1 MRKGRCILRIPKW
14 LPYALIFPAV
24 TLLLVFRIF
33 PLFYTVGES
42 VWIDSNFTLEAYQK
56 LFSDGIFHNA
66 FLNTF
71 KIGFMIIPVQIVVSM
86 ALALLVN
93 TQVRGVGVFR
103 TLYFLPFAMS
113 AVVSY
118 TVWNLILSPTNGLAN
133 SIIGAFHIA
142 PQRYFDDPAQV
153 LWCIV
158 GVTSWVG
165 CGYWM
170 LFLLSGLKGIDQSV
184 YESAKIDGAGF
195 FGTLFKITLPLMKKS
210 LLFVTVANTTSNLLI
225 FTPMKLITDGGP
237 MGASN
242 TLMYESYKAAFGYGN
257 RVRSAAIITILLII
271 VGLICIFQFY
281 LMREKDQ

>member
-1 MRKGRCILRIPKW
+1 MQIPKH

-24 TLLLVFRIF
+24 ILLLVFRIF

-42 VWIDSNFTLEAYQK
+42 LWIDSTLTFEAYQK
-56 LFSDGIFHNA
+56 LFSDSVFQNA
-66 FLNTF
+66 FFNTF
-71 KIGFMIIPVQIVVSM
+71 KIGFMIIPVQIVVSL

-93 TQVRGVGVFR
+93 THVKGVGVFR

-113 AVVSY
+113 TVVSY
-118 TVWNLILSPTNGLAN
+118 TIWNLILSPTNGLAN
-133 SIIGAFHIA
+133 SIIGAFNIA

-170 LFLLSGLKGIDQSV
+170 LFLLSGLKAIDQSV

-195 FGTLFKITLPLMKKS
+195 FRTLFRITLPLMKKS

-237 MGASN
+237 MGTSN
-242 TLMYESYKAAFGYGN
+242 TLMYESYKAAFSYGN
-257 RVRSAAIITILLII
+257 RVRSAAIVTILLIL
-271 VGLICIFQFY
+271 VGLICICQFY
-281 LMREKDQ
+281 MMREKTE